1 MTIKLYINGVERTEW
16 VKYLSL
22 TISRD
27 ISGIS
32 KCNCILEDKDRG
44 FRPTKGH
51 LFKVSD
57 GASPETV
64 YFAGN
69 IFRIRERQHEGT
81 AGPDLQFS
89 IECVDYNHI
98 LNRRLVWAV
107 WENQSLYSIVNHINT
122 YFLTGEGI
130 TLGSVENPGPTV
142 TERVEVRGE
151 TVRAAFSKLSAIT
164 GYQFYVD
171 FDKEL
176 HVSQFSSNAAPFNIT
191 DSTGEWLTSSL
202 EIDRDDNDYRNRQHE
217 RSELTID
224 STFIDTY
231 TATAGQ
237 TLFATTAPIT
247 QVRSI
252 TITSASPVGVKTFTG
267 IDPFDAPPASGYD
280 FYYITQTYN
289 VHALDWTAAGGEEV
303 SIEYVGE
310 VLSFRP
316 GQVDAGAGTQVV
328 TVNDTAEQTAR
339 ASLSGG
345 SGIWEAIEE
354 QRNISSAAALRAIG
368 TGRLRQF
375 GQDVIKIGVT
385 SIKNDALIE
394 PSQRVTV
401 TLADHSINESFFCER
416 ADYTW
421 KLINDVDY
429 FEQRLALTNLEPFGS
444 VITPVQKLAEMARI
458 GPPSGMT
465 AGAGADDTT
474 VEQGEEIRACW
485 VLDGT
490 LATGTGL
497 GNKVPINVPDW
508 ATVEFI
514 EAIALVETAPTGATI
529 IFDINLEGASVF
541 ATTKLVIPIS
551 STAVAVQA
559 SFSSPA
565 PVGARHEILSLDIDQ
580 VGSTIAGADGFVLL
594 RMRYS

>member
-1 MTIKLYINGVERTEW
+1 MTIKVYINGTDRTEW
-16 VKYLSL
+16 IKYLSL
-22 TISRD
+22 SISRD

-32 KCNCILEDKDRG
+32 SCNCTLEDKDRG

-51 LFKVSD
+51 SFKVSD
-57 GASPETV
+57 GESPETV

-130 TLGSVENPGPTV
+130 TLGSVENPGPTI

-151 TVRAAFSKLSAIT
+151 TVRAVFSKLSAIT
-164 GYQFYVD
+164 GYLFYVD
-171 FDKEL
+171 FEKVL
-176 HVSQFSSNAAPFNIT
+176 HVSQFSSNPAPFDIT

-202 EIDRDDNDYRNRQHE
+202 EIDRDDNNYRNRQHE
-217 RSELTID
+217 RSELTVD

-231 TATAGQ
+231 TAMAGQ

-252 TITSASPVGVKTFTG
+252 TVNAVAKTFTG
-267 IDPFDAPPASGYD
+267 IQVFASPPASGYD
-280 FYYITQTYN
+280 FYYIAQTYN
-289 VHALDWTAAGGEEV
+289 VHALDWTASGGEEV
-303 SIEYVGE
+303 IIEYVGE
-310 VLSFRP
+310 VLSYRP
-316 GQVDAGAGTQVV
+316 GQVEAGAGTQVV
-328 TVNDTAEQTAR
+328 TVNDATEQSAR

-368 TGRLRQF
+368 TGRLRQY
-375 GQDVIKIGVT
+375 GADVVKIGVT
-385 SIKNDALIE
+385 SVKSDALLE
-394 PSQRVTV
+394 PSQRITVNVT
-401 TLADHSINESFFCER
+401 AHDINDSFFIER
-416 ADYTW
+416 VDYNW
-421 KLINDVDY
+421 KIVDDVDY
-429 FEQRLALTNLEPFGS
+429 FEQSASLTSLEPFGS

-458 GPPSGMT
+458 GPPSSIT
-465 AGAGADDTT
+465 AGAGADEA
-474 VEQGEEIRACW
+474 VETGTDIRACW
-485 VLDGT
+485 VIDGD
-490 LATGTGL
+490 LAIGTGL
-497 GNKVPINVPDW
+497 GNQIAIDVPSW

-514 EAIALVETAPTGATI
+514 EAIAVVETAPTGAAL
-529 IFDINLEGASVF
+529 IFDINLEGTSIF
-541 ATTKLVIPIS
+541 GSTKLEIS
-551 STAVAVQA
+551 AGSTAVAMQS

-565 PVGARHEILSLDIDQ
+565 PVGSRHEILTLDIDQ
-580 VGSTIAGADGFVLL
+580 VGSTVAGADAFVLL